1 MSIIDTQMNVLSVS
15 CSFIIRF
22 LLTYMYVLICCQ
34 WSRGLYFEIASCSN
48 KVFAEQF
55 TCILIHLKTFT
66 YFISLPGTIL
76 CVMQRYKFMYL
87 RIWYRNAINPKP
99 CLIELM
105 NFLKIFF
112 KCKTRNV
119 NKDVS
124 LRHSFPNILIS
135 ILSIVF
141 TLANFINHL

>member
-15 CSFIIRF
+15 CSFIIWF
-22 LLTYMYVLICCQ
+22 LLTYMYVLMCCQ
-34 WSRGLYFEIASCSN
+34 WCRGLYFEIASCSN

-55 TCILIHLKTFT
+55 TCILIHIENIYIFYITSRNH
-66 YFISLPGTIL
+66 SL
-76 CVMQRYKFMYL
+76 CQRYKFMYL